1 MPDYTILLI
10 DYEPR
15 SLERTR
21 RPLANAGYRVEIAR
35 DGLAGMEAFERIKP
49 DLVLVEAMI
58 PKKHG
63 FEVCQDLKKTPQ
75 GKRTPILITTAV
87 YKGRK
92 YRSQALHLYGCDE
105 YIEKPLPEEQL
116 VSVCAR
122 FLQDPDAAGRLAR
135 LQGLVDP
142 TPPAPEPAPVPPADD
157 LEQARAGD
165 AEQEILARLDAILP
179 GGPVS
184 ADEPEIEILLDE
196 PNATHPDTPRA
207 EVAPPPPVETPKQ
220 VISLDEA
227 RARKRHN
234 KKGRHGSGRAGRGG
248 AAASPEPAH
257 NVAEPV
263 GMVVEPVVAEAAPSP
278 LAETRLLPDP
288 LPLPDVGGQA
298 GLPAWVWIVAVAGLL
313 GVFALLWLMLS

>member
-21 RPLANAGYRVEIAR
+21 RPLATAGYRVEIAR

-105 YIEKPLPEEQL
+105 YIEKPVPEEQL

-135 LQGLVDP
+135 LQGLAEP
-142 TPPAPEPAPVPPADD
+142 QPSPPPVTAATY
-157 LEQARAGD
+157 LERARAGD

-179 GGPVS
+179 GDPVGG
-184 ADEPEIEILLDE
+184 ADEPEIEIVLDE
-196 PNATHPDTPRA
+196 PNAAHPDAPRA
-207 EVAPPPPVETPKQ
+207 ELAPLPPPEPPKQ
-220 VISLDEA
+220 VISIDEA
-227 RARKRHN
+227 RARKRH
-234 KKGRHGSGRAGRGG
+234 KKGRQGSGRSGRGG
-248 AAASPEPAH
+248 AATNPEPTPAAAEPMAM
-257 NVAEPV
+257 VAEPAL
-263 GMVVEPVVAEAAPSP
+263 AETAPSP
-278 LAETRLLPDP
+278 VAETRLLPDP
-288 LPLPDVGGQA
+288 LPLPDMGTQP
-298 GLPAWVWIVAVAGLL
+298 GLPPWVWILAVAGLL

>member
-21 RPLANAGYRVEIAR
+21 RPLATAGYRVEIAR

-105 YIEKPLPEEQL
+105 YIEKPLPDEQL

-135 LQGLVDP
+135 LQGLAD
-142 TPPAPEPAPVPPADD
+142 PAPSAPSPASAAAH

-179 GGPVS
+179 GDAPGS
-184 ADEPEIEILLDE
+184 GADEPEIEILLDE
-196 PNATHPDTPRA
+196 PNAAHPDAPRA
-207 EVAPPPPVETPKQ
+207 ELAPPPPVEPPKQ
-220 VISLDEA
+220 VFSIDEA
-227 RARKRHN
+227 RARKRH
-234 KKGRHGSGRAGRGG
+234 KKGRHGSGRGGRGG
-248 AAASPEPAH
+248 AATNPEPTPS
-257 NVAEPV
+257 VAEP
-263 GMVVEPVVAEAAPSP
+263 MAMVAEPALAETSPSP
-278 LAETRLLPDP
+278 VAETRLLPDP
-288 LPLPDVGGQA
+288 LPLTDMGTQS
-298 GLPAWVWIVAVAGLL
+298 GLPLWVWILAAAGLL

>member
-21 RPLANAGYRVEIAR
+21 RPLATAGYRVEIAR

-105 YIEKPLPEEQL
+105 YLEKPVPEEQL

-135 LQGLVDP
+135 LQGLADP
-142 TPPAPEPAPVPPADD
+142 TPAAPEPETAAVAAHA
-157 LEQARAGD
+157 EQARAGD

-179 GGPVS
+179 DRSGGS
-184 ADEPEIEILLDE
+184 EEPEIEVLLDE
-196 PNATHPDTPRA
+196 PNAAHPDAPRA
-207 EVAPPPPVETPKQ
+207 EVAPPPPVDTPKQ

-227 RARKRHN
+227 RARKRH

-248 AAASPEPAH
+248 AAANPEPVH
-257 NVAEPV
+257 SIAEPV
-263 GMVVEPVVAEAAPSP
+263 GVVVEPAVAQAAPSP
-278 LAETRLLPDP
+278 VAETRLLPDP
-288 LPLPDVGGQA
+288 VPLPDVGSQT
-298 GLPAWVWIVAVAGLL
+298 GLPGWVWCVAAAGLL

>member
-1 MPDYTILLI
+1 MADYTILLI

-15 SLERTR
+15 SLERSR

-35 DGLAGMEAFERIKP
+35 DGLAGMDAFERINP

-116 VSVCAR
+116 VTICAR
-122 FLQDPDAAGRLAR
+122 FLGDEDVAGRLAR
-135 LQGLVDP
+135 LQGVSIP
-142 TPPAPEPAPVPPADD
+142 APAAPPPAEPAPGEP
-157 LEQARAGD
+157 RAGD

-179 GGPVS
+179 GS
-184 ADEPEIEILLDE
+184 SASEADEPEIEIVLDE
-196 PNATHPDTPRA
+196 PHATHREAPRA
-207 EVAPPPPVETPKQ
+207 EILPPVEPAAQQ

-227 RARKRHN
+227 RARKRSR
-234 KKGRHGSGRAGRGG
+234 KGRGGSGRSARGRG
-248 AAASPEPAH
+248 AAAANPEPSA
-257 NVAEPV
+257 AEP
-263 GMVVEPVVAEAAPSP
+263 MPMMAEQPVVEAEPSP
-278 LAETRLLPDP
+278 RAETRLLPEP
-288 LPLPDVGGQA
+288 LPLTDLGTPS
-298 GLPAWVWIVAVAGLL
+298 GLPAWVWLLAVAGLFS
-313 GVFALLWLMLS
+313 VFALLWLMLSA

>member
-21 RPLANAGYRVEIAR
+21 RPLATAGYRVEIAR

-135 LQGLVDP
+135 LQGLADP
-142 TPPAPEPAPVPPADD
+142 IPPPPPEPAAAAAAAH

-165 AEQEILARLDAILP
+165 AEREILARLDAILP
-179 GGPVS
+179 GSGS

-196 PNATHPDTPRA
+196 PSATQPDAPRA
-207 EVAPPPPVETPKQ
+207 EIAPPAPAEPPKQ

-227 RARKRHN
+227 RARKRH
-234 KKGRHGSGRAGRGG
+234 KKGRQGSGRAGRGG
-248 AAASPEPAH
+248 AAANPEPAPG
-257 NVAEPV
+257 VAEPM
-263 GMVVEPVVAEAAPSP
+263 GMVVEPALAQAAPSP
-278 LAETRLLPDP
+278 VAETRLLPDP
-288 LPLPDVGGQA
+288 RPLPEAGSQA
-298 GLPAWVWIVAVAGLL
+298 GLPAWVWIVAVAGLR

>member
-21 RPLANAGYRVEIAR
+21 RPLATAGYRVEIAR

-105 YIEKPLPEEQL
+105 YIEKPVPEEQL
-116 VSVCAR
+116 VSICAR

-135 LQGLVDP
+135 LQGLAEP
-142 TPPAPEPAPVPPADD
+142 APPAPPAHSAPAAD
-157 LEQARAGD
+157 LERARAGD
-165 AEQEILARLDAILP
+165 AEQEIIDRLDAILP
-179 GGPVS
+179 GSG
-184 ADEPEIEILLDE
+184 ADEPEIEIILDE
-196 PNATHPDTPRA
+196 PNAAHRDAPRA
-207 EVAPPPPVETPKQ
+207 EVAPVAVAEPVKQ
-220 VISLDEA
+220 VISIDEA
-227 RARKRHN
+227 RARKRH

-248 AAASPEPAH
+248 GAAANPEAAPAS
-257 NVAEPV
+257 AEPMA
-263 GMVVEPVVAEAAPSP
+263 MVVEPAIAEVSPSP
-278 LAETRLLPDP
+278 VAETRLLPDP
-288 LPLPDVGGQA
+288 LPLPDVGGAQA
-298 GLPAWVWIVAVAGLL
+298 GLPAWVWIFAVAGIL
-313 GVFALLWLMLS
+313 GVVALLWLMLS